1 MRENVNTTKIKSTL
15 VYQKEMQVQINVQAG
30 EFHRTNKRA
39 VLNKHAGKTSCKKML
54 MCRTKIDVQ

>member
-15 VYQKEMQVQINVQAG
+15 VYQKEMQVQINVQVG

-39 VLNKHAGKTSCKKML
+39 VLSKHAGKGDILYPDSSHITFE
-54 MCRTKIDVQ
+54 